1 MDQRSG
7 QLLAEAQRTLR
18 MAKVLVSGGFP
29 EEAPALLAKALQ
41 KAGAAQMA
49 ERAELHTAASAATDA
64 DIRALVQRG
73 VLPGDALAILD
84 ASQPSAGLLSVDRV
98 NAFVLTMDNVLTAIG
113 DGVAIVTSRR
123 AA

>member
-1 MDQRSG
+1 MV
-7 QLLAEAQRTLR
+7 
-18 MAKVLVSGGFP
+18 KVLVSDGFS

-49 ERAELHTAASAATDA
+49 ERAELHAGAWAATDA

-73 VLPGDALAILD
+73 ALPRDALAILD
-84 ASQPSAGLLSVDRV
+84 ASQPSAGFLSVHRV
-98 NAFVLTMDNVLTAIG
+98 NALVLAMDNVLTAIG
-113 DGVAIVTSRR
+113 DGVVIVASHR

>member
-1 MDQRSG
+1 
-7 QLLAEAQRTLR
+7 
-18 MAKVLVSGGFP
+18 
-29 EEAPALLAKALQ
+29 LQ

-49 ERAELHTAASAATDA
+49 ERAELHTGASAATDA

-84 ASQPSAGLLSVDRV
+84 ASQPSAGLLSVERV
-98 NAFVLTMDNVLTAIG
+98 NALVLTMDNVLAAIG
-113 DGVAIVTSRR
+113 DGVAIVASRR